1 MLVMTLGLSYK
12 TAPLALMERV
22 VFPPETLERA
32 LTALREHVTHGVVIS
47 TCNRVEVYGLVGHQ
61 DTGRRALLRYLADY
75 HSLRTRDL
83 EPYAYALTQE
93 EAVGHLFRVTAG
105 LDSMMLG
112 ETQILGQVRT
122 AYAAAGRHG
131 SPGTV
136 LARLFHHALE
146 VGKRAHRETRICHSA
161 VSLSAAAVGLARQR
175 LGDLSGRTALV
186 VGAGETSRLTARTLR
201 ANGAGQLL
209 VMNRTF
215 EHAEAVARAV
225 DGEALP
231 LDLLAPAL
239 GRADVVISSTGARR
253 YVVEASAVEAAML
266 GRPLRPLYCIDVA
279 VPRDV
284 DPAVAGLPNVHLYNL
299 DDLQTV
305 CDADGDG
312 RAGDVRHVERIVNKE
327 VERFFQ
333 WWDAREVVP
342 TIAALRQHAEGIR
355 EAELA
360 KALARLGDLSDRDR
374 DTIGALTSAIVNKLL
389 HQPVVRLKE
398 RSADHDG
405 RQYAPA
411 VRALFDLPE

>member
-1 MLVMTLGLSYK
+1 MLVMALGLSYK
-12 TAPLALMERV
+12 TAPLALLERV
-22 VFPPETLERA
+22 VFPPETLPRA
-32 LTALREHVTHGVVIS
+32 LDALREQVAHGVVVS
-47 TCNRVEVYGLVGHQ
+47 TCNRVEVYGLVGHH

-75 HSLRTRDL
+75 HGLRPSEL
-83 EPYAYALTQE
+83 EAYAYVLSQE
-93 EAVGHLFRVTAG
+93 EAVGHLFRVAAG

-112 ETQILGQVRT
+112 ETQVLGQVRT
-122 AYAAAGRHG
+122 AYAAASRHG

-161 VSLSAAAVGLARQR
+161 ASLSTAAVGLARQT
-175 LGDLSGRTALV
+175 LGDLADRTALV
-186 VGAGETSRLTARTLR
+186 VGAGETGRLAARTLR
-201 ANGAGQLL
+201 ASGAGELI

-215 EHAEAVARAV
+215 EHAESVARAV

-231 LDLLAPAL
+231 LDLLAPAI
-239 GRADVVISSTGARR
+239 GRADVLISSTGARR
-253 YVVEASAVEAAML
+253 YVVEAPAVQAAMAA
-266 GRPLRPLYCIDVA
+266 RPQRPLYCIDVA

-284 DPAVAGLPNVHLYNL
+284 DPAVADLPNVHLYNL
-299 DDLQTV
+299 DDLQSV
-305 CDADGDG
+305 CDADSEG
-312 RAGDVRHVERIVNKE
+312 RARDVRQVERIVEEE

-342 TIAALRQHAEGIR
+342 TIAALRQHAESIR

-360 KALARLGDLSDRDR
+360 KALARLGDLSERDR
-374 DTIGALTSAIVNKLL
+374 ETIGALTSAIVNKLL

-405 RQYAPA
+405 RDYAPA